1 MLALLSKIFNIN
13 CIQVIGV
20 FQDANNEV
28 YSLLTFKKTK
38 DKLDSIDSRS
48 FNTIENLLEVI
59 DTKLPVVLA
68 VDGKGVLNKKVDQT
82 NEVDLAWQKNIDFST
97 IYYTNY
103 IFNNFTFMS
112 FCRKNVVEEWL
123 EKFENKKIQILSI
136 YIGSFLST
144 LLVETI
150 NEERIVSGNLNLVL
164 EQNKLVD
171 FNKLETIPDKKYKV
185 SENLVTNY
193 TLPLYGIAL
202 HYFVKNESVTLSK
215 RKTDSIDEIIYKKA
229 FSFFGILMLVLF
241 LVSLLLSYM
250 GIQYYASKNA
260 ELNIQNVY
268 FNKAYQQIISLEE
281 QKKDK
286 EKIIH
291 DSGFLSDKFLSFYA
305 YEIISSTP
313 NTLSLDE
320 LNIAPLQK
328 LVKHNE
334 KVEITPGTL
343 IVKGV
348 TIDEEEFNSW
358 LRDLKKMNWIAK
370 FELESL
376 KKDKKN
382 NTQFSLKI
390 RIK

>member
-68 VDGKGVLNKKVDQT
+68 IDGKGVLNKKVDQT

-202 HYFVKNESVTLSK
+202 HYFVKNESVTLSE

-268 FNKAYQQIISLEE
+268 SNKAYQQIISLEE

>member
-1 MLALLSKIFNIN
+1 MPTLLSKIFNIN

-20 FQDANNEV
+20 FQDTNNEV

-48 FNTIENLLEVI
+48 FTSIENLLEFI

-68 VDGKGVLNKKVDQT
+68 IDGKGVLNKKVDNT

-103 IFNNFTFMS
+103 VLDNFIFMS
-112 FCRKNVVEEWL
+112 FCRKNVVEEWHQ
-123 EKFENKKIQILSI
+123 KFENKKIQILST
-136 YIGSFLST
+136 YIGSFLSV
-144 LLVETI
+144 LLAETI
-150 NEERIVSGNLNLVL
+150 NEERIISGNLNLVL

-171 FNKLETIPDKKYKV
+171 FIKLETIPDKKYKV
-185 SENLVTNY
+185 SETLVTNY
-193 TLPLYGIAL
+193 TLPLYGVAL
-202 HYFVKNESVTLSK
+202 HYFVKNESVTLSEGN
-215 RKTDSIDEIIYKKA
+215 TNSIDEVIYKKA
-229 FSFFGILMLVLF
+229 FSFFGILMLGSF
-241 LVSLLLSYM
+241 LVSLLLSYI
-250 GIQYYASKNA
+250 GIQFYASKNA

-268 FNKAYQQIISLEE
+268 SNKAYHQIISLEE

-291 DSGFLSDKFLSFYA
+291 DSGFLSDKFLTFYA

-328 LVKHNE
+328 VVKHNE

-343 IVKGV
+343 IVKGK
-348 TIDEEEFNSW
+348 TINEEEFNSW
-358 LRDLKKMNWIAK
+358 LRNLKKMNWIAK

-376 KKDKKN
+376 RKDKKN

>member
-1 MLALLSKIFNIN
+1 MPTLLSKIFNIN

-20 FQDANNEV
+20 FQDTNNEV

-38 DKLDSIDSRS
+38 DKLDCIDSRS
-48 FNTIENLLEVI
+48 FTNIENLLEVI

-68 VDGKGVLNKKVDQT
+68 IDGKGVLNKKIDNT

-103 IFNNFTFMS
+103 FLNNFTYMC
-112 FCRKNVVEEWL
+112 FCRKNIVEEWL
-123 EKFENKKIQILSI
+123 QKFENKKIQILST
-136 YIGSFLST
+136 YIGSFLSV
-144 LLVETI
+144 LLAETI

-171 FNKLETIPDKKYKV
+171 FTKLETIPDKKYKV
-185 SENLVTNY
+185 SENLVTNF

-202 HYFVKNESVTLSK
+202 HYFVKNETVTLSEEN
-215 RKTDSIDEIIYKKA
+215 TASIDEVIYKKA
-229 FSFFGILMLVLF
+229 FSFFGIVMLLLF
-241 LVSLLLSYM
+241 LIGLLLSYV

-268 FNKAYQQIISLEE
+268 SNKAYQQIISLED

-328 LVKHNE
+328 VVKHKE

-343 IVKGV
+343 IVKGG
-348 TIDEEEFNSW
+348 TSDEEAFNSW
-358 LRDLKKMNWIAK
+358 LRDLKKMSWIAK

>member
-1 MLALLSKIFNIN
+1 MLLSKIFNIN

-38 DKLDSIDSRS
+38 DKLDNIDSRS

-68 VDGKGVLNKKVDQT
+68 IDGKGVLNKKVDHT
-82 NEVDLAWQKNIDFST
+82 NEIDLAWQKNIDFST

-103 IFNNFTFMS
+103 VLNNFTFMS

-144 LLVETI
+144 LLAETI

-171 FNKLETIPDKKYKV
+171 FNKLVTIPDKKYKV

-202 HYFVKNESVTLSK
+202 HYFVKNESVTLSE
-215 RKTDSIDEIIYKKA
+215 RKTDSIDEVIYKKA
-229 FSFFGILMLVLF
+229 FSFFGILMLVFF

-268 FNKAYQQIISLEE
+268 SNKAYQQIISLEE

-313 NTLSLDE
+313 NSLSLDE

>member
-1 MLALLSKIFNIN
+1 
-13 CIQVIGV
+13 
-20 FQDANNEV
+20 
-28 YSLLTFKKTK
+28 
-38 DKLDSIDSRS
+38 
-48 FNTIENLLEVI
+48 
-59 DTKLPVVLA
+59 
-68 VDGKGVLNKKVDQT
+68 
-82 NEVDLAWQKNIDFST
+82 
-97 IYYTNY
+97 
-103 IFNNFTFMS
+103 
-112 FCRKNVVEEWL
+112 
-123 EKFENKKIQILSI
+123 
-136 YIGSFLST
+136 
-144 LLVETI
+144 
-150 NEERIVSGNLNLVL
+150 
-164 EQNKLVD
+164 
-171 FNKLETIPDKKYKV
+171 
-185 SENLVTNY
+185 
-193 TLPLYGIAL
+193 
-202 HYFVKNESVTLSK
+202 
-215 RKTDSIDEIIYKKA
+215 
-229 FSFFGILMLVLF
+229 MLVLF

>member
-68 VDGKGVLNKKVDQT
+68 IDGKGGLNKKVDQT

>member
-68 VDGKGVLNKKVDQT
+68 IDGKGVLNKKVDQT